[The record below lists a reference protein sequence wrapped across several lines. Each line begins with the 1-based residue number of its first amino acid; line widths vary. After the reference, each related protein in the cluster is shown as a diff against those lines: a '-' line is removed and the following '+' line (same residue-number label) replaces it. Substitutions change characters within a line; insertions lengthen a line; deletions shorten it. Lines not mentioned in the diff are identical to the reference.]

1 MQETPIFASLWS
13 RRWTV
18 AIVLFVSLACG
29 VAYTLFAPAV
39 WEAKATVIF
48 PVRQPSALGLA
59 GGDASALSTA
69 LGGPTP
75 VRVYA
80 GILESARTIDFVA
93 TGTGLSRLDV
103 KKMSKVL
110 DQAMENTITV
120 SASSKNPDLAKQVVA
135 LHLQAMDKINHD
147 LNLPQAANDVEVI
160 SQRIAEEQKE
170 IDFNEAALLEF
181 QSKAVTAPNVTQSG
195 TGKESTIV
203 ASPSRWVSAQRELEL
218 QHARVDSEIGEI
230 QSWSARVAEDG
241 KTLPT
246 PFGGAEKWR
255 TALAD
260 LEYELRIKELSYAPT
275 APEVKKLKEQIAIT
289 RAQLESE
296 LSKQVKATQEGLIDP
311 SSVGGNKL
319 PGLMAER
326 VALEAQIAAVSKLA
340 DLAPAESIELSR
352 LLRNIATHTTILNQ
366 LEAQLQLA
374 TIQKTR
380 DPNKWEVLDAPYIED
395 RPLNKSLLRNG
406 ALSLFVGFLFSLLLC
421 LLTPRP
427 KSHLR
432 ELDEAA

>member
-18 AIVLFVSLACG
+18 AIVLLVSLACG
-29 VAYTLFAPAV
+29 IAYTVFAPAV

-48 PVRQPSALGLA
+48 PVRQPSVLGFA

-80 GILESARTIDFVA
+80 GILESARTIDFVS

-120 SASSKNPDLAKQVVA
+120 SASSRNPDLAKQVVA
-135 LHLQAMDKINHD
+135 LHLQAMDQINQE

-160 SQRIAEEQKE
+160 SQRIVEEQKE
-170 IDFNEAALLEF
+170 IDHNETALLEF
-181 QSKAVTAPNVTQSG
+181 QSRAVTAPSVTQSG

-203 ASPSRWVSAQRELEL
+203 AGPSRWVSTLRELEL
-218 QHARVDSEIGEI
+218 LYARIDSEIGEI

-255 TALAD
+255 SALVD

-275 APEVKKLKEQIAIT
+275 APEVRKLKEQIAIT
-289 RAQLESE
+289 RGELESE
-296 LSKQVKATQEGLIDP
+296 LEKQVKATQQGLIDP

-326 VALEAQIAAVSKLA
+326 VALEAQIAAVKKLA

-395 RPLNKSLLRNG
+395 KALNKSFLRNG
-406 ALSLFVGFLFSLLLC
+406 ALSLFAGFLFSLLLC
-421 LLTPRP
+421 MRP
-427 KSHLR
+427 TKRGSHLR
-432 ELDEAA
+432 ELGEAA

>member
-18 AIVLFVSLACG
+18 AIVLLVSLACG
-29 VAYTLFAPAV
+29 VAYTLYAPAV

-48 PVRQPSALGLA
+48 PVRQPSVLGLA

-80 GILESARTIDFVA
+80 GILESARTIDFVS

-120 SASSKNPDLAKQVVA
+120 SASSRDADLAKKVVA
-135 LHLQAMDKINHD
+135 LHLQAMDQINHE
-147 LNLPQAANDVEVI
+147 LNLPQAANDVDVI
-160 SQRIAEEQKE
+160 SQRIAEEQRE
-170 IDFNEAALLEF
+170 IDANEAALLAF
-181 QSKAVTAPNVTQSG
+181 QTTAVTAPNVTQSG

-203 ASPSRWVSAQRELEL
+203 ASPSRWVSALRELEL
-218 QHARVDSEIGEI
+218 QYARVDSEIGEI

-260 LEYELRIKELSYAPT
+260 LEYELRIKELSYAQT

-289 RAQLESE
+289 RTQLEIE
-296 LSKQVKATQEGLIDP
+296 LEKQVQATQAGLIDP

-326 VALEAQIAAVSKLA
+326 VALEAQIAAVKKLA

-395 RPLNKSLLRNG
+395 KPLNKSLLRNG
-406 ALSLFVGFLFSLLLC
+406 ALSLFAGFLFSLLLC
-421 LLTPRP
+421 MRPVKP